1 MLRFQHSPVS
11 GFPLRASIAV
21 CLTPFFPPVGTFG
34 ASRVLRH
41 ISSCMPRP
49 VDSGGPS
56 HPSHLRMLLCCLRR
70 SLKPSTSAKTSS
82 RSCTSTSGCA
92 ITPTAYRILCLRF
105 TCFVRQLP
113 CRLHHRRKTR
123 YGRVTNPYPTGTFT
137 PKDMPS
143 FPRRDNAELRSVEN
157 APAFSTSSSSE
168 MLAAAAAFPSLTFS
182 FLLAFPLWLFL
193 RCNQFHLFPVLS
205 DYLFP

>member
-1 MLRFQHSPVS
+1 LIRLPKCIRRAFPFTVLFRLPRRRYMSVVRFQHSPVS
-11 GFPLRASIAV
+11 RFPFRASVAV
-21 CLTPFFPPVGTFG
+21 YPTHTLPRQFGAFG

-70 SLKPSTSAKTSS
+70 SLKPSTSATNSF

-92 ITPTAYRILCLRF
+92 ITPTAYKILCLRLAHL
-105 TCFVRQLP
+105 VRCPYSGQLRHGP
-113 CRLHHRRKTR
+113 KAR
-123 YGRVTNPYPTGTFT
+123 YGWVANPCPTGTLT

-143 FPRRDNAELRSVEN
+143 FPRRDN
-157 APAFSTSSSSE
+157 
-168 MLAAAAAFPSLTFS
+168 
-182 FLLAFPLWLFL
+182 
-193 RCNQFHLFPVLS
+193 
-205 DYLFP
+205 D